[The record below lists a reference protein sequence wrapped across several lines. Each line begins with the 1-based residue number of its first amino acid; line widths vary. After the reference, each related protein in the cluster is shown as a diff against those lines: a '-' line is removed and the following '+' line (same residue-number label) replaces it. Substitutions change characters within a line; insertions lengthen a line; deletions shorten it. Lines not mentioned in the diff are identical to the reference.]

1 MVEILYIDPE
11 SYEIFDTITVK
22 YVCDKT
28 VEYRGGNEVDEE
40 EDCEIESI
48 EFPNG
53 NVYTSYSVEDVEI
66 TVRGNTIELPPGFDP
81 EEVKE
86 ANPEYD
92 NYEFE

>member
-1 MVEILYIDPE
+1 MVEILYIDPDSKE
-11 SYEIFDTITVK
+11 LFDSIIVNYICEK
-22 YVCDKT
+22 AI
-28 VEYRGGNEVDEE
+28 EYSGGSEVDED

-53 NVYTSYSVEDVEI
+53 NTYTSYDIEDIEI
-66 TVRGNTIELPPGFDP
+66 IVRGNTIELPSGFDP